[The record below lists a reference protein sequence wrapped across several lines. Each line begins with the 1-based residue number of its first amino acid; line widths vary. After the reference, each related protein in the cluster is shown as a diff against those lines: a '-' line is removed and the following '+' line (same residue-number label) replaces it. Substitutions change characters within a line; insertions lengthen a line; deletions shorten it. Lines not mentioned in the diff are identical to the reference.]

1 MVDGKRTD
9 QLTLYPQGQLSDTAT
24 LIPAWN
30 PLGVGDDRTQRATL
44 GMLVQFVRQSI
55 GPPEM
60 RHTSTSGN
68 LALFD
73 EVIVDGTTLV
83 ELTLPSNSAGQPG
96 RIAIYSPTAKI
107 RLKQLAGQR
116 VRFNE
121 DLSAL
126 GTAGFIESLD
136 PTPTAY
142 LAVVSTGLN
151 LWMVFGSNGNFNVNT

>member
-44 GMLVQFVRQSI
+44 GMLVQYMRQAI
-55 GPPEM
+55 GTPEM
-60 RHTSTSGN
+60 RHTSASGN
-68 LALFD
+68 LTLFD
-73 EVIVDGTTLV
+73 EVIVDGTATI
-83 ELTLPSNSAGQPG
+83 ELTLPPNTTGQPG

-107 RLKQLAGQR
+107 RLKQLSGQK

-121 DLSAL
+121 DVSAL

-136 PTPTAY
+136 PTAY
-142 LAVVSTGLN
+142 LAVVSTGPN